1 MHEKI
6 KCSGHLKNFLNSIS
20 TMVHFFMW
28 VQYIFSIKRSSFLLV
43 CISEQDIILHQG
55 QVLHHFKFIQKRHL
69 NNSIQF
75 LQKKYWG
82 FNCTCIG
89 PTINFHPDID
99 PKIEVDPIINGEE
112 KYGGLYFHG
121 SFCLGH
127 SWRFDCQPICT
138 MLHLLLE
145 KCNYPKISKSF
156 KFLYLFLNIDFLILS
171 NINDPSKI
179 IDIIETKFLKYR
191 YVSVIGSYTVKSWL
205 KVHLFDGKPLGTMI
219 LDFHFQ
225 VFWFWCLK
233 FCSYVLF
240 LRQNE
245 WKEPKMTVVIILR
258 KAFLKNNSIE
268 VIKCLK
274 LLGFKCKN
282 DF

>member
-1 MHEKI
+1 
-6 KCSGHLKNFLNSIS
+6 
-20 TMVHFFMW
+20 MVACTSMEVFAW
-28 VQYIFSIKRSSFLLV
+28 VTL
-43 CISEQDIILHQG
+43 
-55 QVLHHFKFIQKRHL
+55 
-69 NNSIQF
+69 
-75 LQKKYWG
+75 
-82 FNCTCIG
+82 
-89 PTINFHPDID
+89 
-99 PKIEVDPIINGEE
+99 
-112 KYGGLYFHG
+112 GGLIANQYVLCSIFY
-121 SFCLGH
+121 
-127 SWRFDCQPICT
+127 WK
-138 MLHLLLE
+138 

-191 YVSVIGSYTVKSWL
+191 YVSVIGSYTVKSCP
-205 KVHLFDGKPLGTMI
+205 KVHLFDGKPLGTMM

-258 KAFLKNNSIE
+258 ESFLKNNSIE
-268 VIKCLK
+268 VIKVWNCRVLSVKMILK
-274 LLGFKCKN
+274 KFWRRDRRLGMNSIYHFICCSFWKFDPAKFVYLLPADFFLRTASALLILTNSQQRIGVCGF
-282 DF
+282 F